1 MWSLRGFAATAGL
14 REFRHMNK
22 TNYDKA
28 LKKLLSGMK
37 KPKGTSVDKSDPVQM
52 LVEAVFEA
60 DATPKQAAAAFT
72 AIKNEFIDYNEL
84 RVAPAKDIVE
94 CVGRD
99 HPDARRKAESL
110 TQMLNAAFDR
120 YYSLSFEYMA
130 KTPFKDLRRHLLE
143 AGLSHYASAK
153 LMLTFLDLPAIPV
166 DSTLVETLELK
177 GLIPSDTDI
186 AEIQTE
192 LEKLVPAKKC
202 LAAHE
207 LLREFVEA
215 NAKELAKKRKA
226 DAEVAA
232 KAAAVQL
239 AQEQAAQKVQ
249 DQERQKEEFRRQK
262 EALAESAKAHEKAAA
277 KAGKSTKPGAKTKK

>member
-1 MWSLRGFAATAGL
+1 
-14 REFRHMNK
+14 
-22 TNYDKA
+22 
-28 LKKLLSGMK
+28 MK
-37 KPKGTSVDKSDPVQM
+37 KPKGTPIDKSDPVQV
-52 LVEAVFEA
+52 LVECVFEA
-60 DATPKQAAAAFT
+60 DATPKQAAAAFVSV
-72 AIKNEFIDYNEL
+72 KKEFIDYNEL

-120 YYSLSFEYMA
+120 YYSLSFDYMA

-153 LMLTFLDLPAIPV
+153 LMLTMLDLAAIPV
-166 DSTLVETLELK
+166 DSTLVETLEIK
-177 GLIPSDTDI
+177 GIIPADTDI
-186 AEIQTE
+186 AEIQAA
-192 LEKLVPAKKC
+192 LERLVPAKKC

-226 DAEVAA
+226 DAEAAA
-232 KAAAVQL
+232 KAAAQKL

-262 EALAESAKAHEKAAA
+262 EALAESARAHEKAAA
-277 KAGKSTKPGAKTKK
+277 KASKSGKSAAKAKSSPRK

>member
-1 MWSLRGFAATAGL
+1 MVKDC
-14 REFRHMNK
+14 EFMK
-22 TNYDKA
+22 TPSYDKA

-37 KPKGTSVDKSDPVQM
+37 KPKGASIDKSDPVQV
-52 LVEAVFEA
+52 LVECVFEA
-60 DATPKQAAAAFT
+60 DATPKQASAAFV

-120 YYSLSFEYMA
+120 YYSLSFDYMA
-130 KTPFKDLRRHLLE
+130 KTPFKDLRRHLTE
-143 AGLSHYASAK
+143 SGLSHYASAK
-153 LMLTFLDLPAIPV
+153 LMLTMLDLPAIPV

-177 GLIPSDTDI
+177 GIIPSDTDI
-186 AEIQTE
+186 AEIQAA

-226 DAEVAA
+226 DAETAA
-232 KAAAVQL
+232 KAAAQKL
-239 AQEQAAQKVQ
+239 AQEQAAQKVL
-249 DQERQKEEFRRQK
+249 DQERQKQEFSRQK
-262 EALAESAKAHEKAAA
+262 EALAQSAKAHAKAAGKAGKAGRPAGKAGAKAKAAA
-277 KAGKSTKPGAKTKK
+277 KK